1 MTGVIMKTYLTILS
15 ILFLTGGYQ
24 AVPANLNV
32 NSLRAAKWVVLIAL
46 PVNVSM
52 KKLKINMAQ
61 IDWKKN
67 FISSAKQPNFRMKLY
82 DTACNV

>member
-1 MTGVIMKTYLTILS
+1 
-15 ILFLTGGYQ
+15 
-24 AVPANLNV
+24 VPANLNV
-32 NSLRAAKWVVLIAL
+32 NSLRAAKWAVLIAL

-67 FISSAKQPNFRMKLY
+67 FISSAKRKFQEEIVRYGMQCMKE
-82 DTACNV
+82 